1 MVLCLLFKR
10 WVYRYLAVAET
21 TTENKAI
28 VTVYD
33 LLHEGA
39 KKRKVLQG
47 VELTSGEFNSI
58 AFSPDSKYLAAQSG
72 SPDWTLYLWVW
83 EKNKLLT
90 TARTCNPV
98 GANAASVTQISFAP
112 QDNTLLAVSGKN
124 VLKTLRFHEGA
135 LKQQAFHKLEPQL
148 FTQHCWIGEDRVIIG
163 NESGQVH
170 ILDSGELKSTL
181 TLGTQTIGAVAGF
194 SRGFIAGC
202 GGTVHVYEHIQVTSR
217 VKVE

>member
-1 MVLCLLFKR
+1 MILDFGHVPVCQKSPLFWEQTVRKIDRTLLAFFKLQSKL
-10 WVYRYLAVAET
+10 VARYLAVAET
-21 TTENKAI
+21 TTENKAT

-47 VELTSGEFNSI
+47 VELTSGEFNSV

-98 GANAASVTQISFAP
+98 GANAASVTQISFSP
-112 QDNTLLAVSGKN
+112 QVKLILSRQSEALL
-124 VLKTLRFHEGA
+124 TF
-135 LKQQAFHKLEPQL
+135 F
-148 FTQHCWIGEDRVIIG
+148 
-163 NESGQVH
+163 
-170 ILDSGELKSTL
+170 
-181 TLGTQTIGAVAGF
+181 
-194 SRGFIAGC
+194 
-202 GGTVHVYEHIQVTSR
+202 
-217 VKVE
+217 